1 MDKRNLLTITCDI
14 GWIYSINVKITII
27 EMLNI
32 SLLNNFIKM
41 YVFPKN
47 TVLPTYWTQYIFKD
61 IFYVHNVHF
70 CRWMLR
76 KTDNHG
82 PGVIHS
88 FELHKSYAGTEDNLG
103 SLQE

>member
-47 TVLPTYWTQYIFKD
+47 TVLPTY
-61 IFYVHNVHF
+61 
-70 CRWMLR
+70 
-76 KTDNHG
+76 
-82 PGVIHS
+82 
-88 FELHKSYAGTEDNLG
+88 
-103 SLQE
+103 